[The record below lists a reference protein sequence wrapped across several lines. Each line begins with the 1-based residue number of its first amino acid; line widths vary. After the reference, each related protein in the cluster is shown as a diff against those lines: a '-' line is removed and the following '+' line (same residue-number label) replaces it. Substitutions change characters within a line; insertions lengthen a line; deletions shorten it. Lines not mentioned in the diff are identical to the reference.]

1 MASYLLR
8 RLALTI
14 PILLGVSL
22 LVFLMLH
29 SAGGDPAQSILG
41 ARADP
46 ESIAQLR
53 QDLGLDRPLLVQ
65 YAAFLGGAVRGD
77 FGRSYRSNTPV
88 IAEIAARFPATIEL
102 AIAAMAIAVVTG
114 VVFGTLAAVRRHSL
128 LDYVSSTVVLLG
140 VSIPTFWLGLIL
152 IIIFGL
158 WMRWLP
164 ISGRV
169 DPRLGADPSLP
180 FLTLASVLHGN
191 WAVAKDALRPPTL
204 PALTR
209 AAWPA
214 AIVARMTRASLI
226 ESLGQDYVR
235 TARGKGLPEQL
246 IVVGHAARNALL
258 PVLTVV
264 GLEFGTLLGGAVVTE
279 TIFSWPG
286 LGQLTVAAIG
296 ARDYQMVQGVV
307 VLLAALV
314 AIATIGPF
322 LVRDPV
328 VQNIQDRLTPPNA
341 TYWFGTD
348 DLGRDIFARVVSG
361 APISLV
367 SGLASVVIGLALGTL
382 VGTVAGYVEGRG
394 GLVLMAAMDLLLAL
408 PAILLAITVAARVGA
423 GLPAAMVAAGLV
435 GLPAYARLSRAS
447 TLAVKRREMV
457 DAARAIGATDREI
470 VVRHIVPNILTPL
483 IVQSTIGVGNAIL
496 LVSALGF
503 LGLGAQAPTPE
514 WGRMLSDAQRYVTD
528 SPFIGIF
535 QGLAISLTVL
545 GFNLTGDGLRD
556 ALDPTFGR

>member
-1 MASYLLR
+1 MARYLLR

-29 SAGGDPAQSILG
+29 SAGGDPAQTILG

-53 QDLGLDRPLLVQ
+53 QELGLDRPLLVQ
-65 YAAFLGGAVRGD
+65 YVAFLSGAVRGD

-88 IAEIAARFPATIEL
+88 TTEIAARFPATIEL
-102 AIAAMAIAVVTG
+102 AMAAMAIAVVTG

-180 FLTLASVLHGN
+180 FLTLASILNGN
-191 WAVAKDALRPPTL
+191 WAVAKDALRHLIL
-204 PALTR
+204 PALTL

-286 LGQLTVAAIG
+286 LGQLTVTAIG

-307 VLLAALV
+307 VLL
-314 AIATIGPF
+314 
-322 LVRDPV
+322 
-328 VQNIQDRLTPPNA
+328 
-341 TYWFGTD
+341 
-348 DLGRDIFARVVSG
+348 G
-361 APISLV
+361 AV
-367 SGLASVVIGLALGTL
+367 F
-382 VGTVAGYVEGRG
+382 
-394 GLVLMAAMDLLLAL
+394 VLL
-408 PAILLAITVAARVGA
+408 
-423 GLPAAMVAAGLV
+423 
-435 GLPAYARLSRAS
+435 
-447 TLAVKRREMV
+447 
-457 DAARAIGATDREI
+457 
-470 VVRHIVPNILTPL
+470 N
-483 IVQSTIGVGNAIL
+483 L
-496 LVSALGF
+496 LV
-503 LGLGAQAPTPE
+503 
-514 WGRMLSDAQRYVTD
+514 D
-528 SPFIGIF
+528 
-535 QGLAISLTVL
+535 VL
-545 GFNLTGDGLRD
+545 Y
-556 ALDPTFGR
+556 AVLDPRIRYE

>member
-1 MASYLLR
+1 MARYLLR

-46 ESIAQLR
+46 ESIAKLR
-53 QDLGLDRPLLVQ
+53 QELGLDRPLLVQ
-65 YAAFLGGAVRGD
+65 YVAFLSGAVRGD

-88 IAEIAARFPATIEL
+88 TTEIAARFPATIEL

-114 VVFGTLAAVRRHSL
+114 VVFGTLAAVRRHSI

-180 FLTLASVLHGN
+180 FLTLASILNGN
-191 WAVAKDALRPPTL
+191 WAVAKDALRHLIL
-204 PALTR
+204 PALTL

-286 LGQLTVAAIG
+286 LGQLTVTAIE

-307 VLLAALV
+307 VLL
-314 AIATIGPF
+314 
-322 LVRDPV
+322 
-328 VQNIQDRLTPPNA
+328 
-341 TYWFGTD
+341 
-348 DLGRDIFARVVSG
+348 G
-361 APISLV
+361 AV
-367 SGLASVVIGLALGTL
+367 F
-382 VGTVAGYVEGRG
+382 
-394 GLVLMAAMDLLLAL
+394 VLL
-408 PAILLAITVAARVGA
+408 
-423 GLPAAMVAAGLV
+423 
-435 GLPAYARLSRAS
+435 
-447 TLAVKRREMV
+447 
-457 DAARAIGATDREI
+457 
-470 VVRHIVPNILTPL
+470 N
-483 IVQSTIGVGNAIL
+483 L
-496 LVSALGF
+496 LV
-503 LGLGAQAPTPE
+503 
-514 WGRMLSDAQRYVTD
+514 D
-528 SPFIGIF
+528 
-535 QGLAISLTVL
+535 VL
-545 GFNLTGDGLRD
+545 Y
-556 ALDPTFGR
+556 AVLDPRIRYE

>member
-1 MASYLLR
+1 MARYLLR
-8 RLALTI
+8 RLALTV

-29 SAGGDPAQSILG
+29 SAGGDPAQTILG

-46 ESIAQLR
+46 ASIAKLR
-53 QDLGLDRPLLVQ
+53 QELGLDRPLPVQ
-65 YAAFLGGAVRGD
+65 YVAFLAGAVRGD

-102 AIAAMAIAVVTG
+102 AVAAMAIAVVAG
-114 VVFGTLAAVRRHSL
+114 VVFGTLAAVRRHSI

-158 WMRWLP
+158 WLRWLP

-180 FLTLASVLHGN
+180 FLTLASLLHGN
-191 WAVAKDALRPPTL
+191 WAVAKDALRHIIL
-204 PALTR
+204 PALTL

-235 TARGKGLPEQL
+235 TARGKGLPERL

-286 LGQLTVAAIG
+286 LGQLTVTAIG
-296 ARDYQMVQGVV
+296 ARDYQIVQGVV
-307 VLLAALV
+307 VLL
-314 AIATIGPF
+314 
-322 LVRDPV
+322 
-328 VQNIQDRLTPPNA
+328 
-341 TYWFGTD
+341 
-348 DLGRDIFARVVSG
+348 G
-361 APISLV
+361 AV
-367 SGLASVVIGLALGTL
+367 F
-382 VGTVAGYVEGRG
+382 
-394 GLVLMAAMDLLLAL
+394 VLL
-408 PAILLAITVAARVGA
+408 
-423 GLPAAMVAAGLV
+423 
-435 GLPAYARLSRAS
+435 
-447 TLAVKRREMV
+447 
-457 DAARAIGATDREI
+457 
-470 VVRHIVPNILTPL
+470 N
-483 IVQSTIGVGNAIL
+483 L
-496 LVSALGF
+496 LV
-503 LGLGAQAPTPE
+503 
-514 WGRMLSDAQRYVTD
+514 D
-528 SPFIGIF
+528 
-535 QGLAISLTVL
+535 VL
-545 GFNLTGDGLRD
+545 Y
-556 ALDPTFGR
+556 AVLDPRIHYE

>member
-1 MASYLLR
+1 MARYLLR

-46 ESIAQLR
+46 ESIAELR
-53 QDLGLDRPLLVQ
+53 QELGLDRPLLVQ
-65 YAAFLGGAVRGD
+65 YVAFLSGAVRGD

-88 IAEIAARFPATIEL
+88 ITEIAARFPATIEL

-158 WMRWLP
+158 WLRWLP

-180 FLTLASVLHGN
+180 FLTLTSVLHGN
-191 WAVAKDALRPPTL
+191 WAVAKDALRHLIL
-204 PALTR
+204 PALTL

-286 LGQLTVAAIG
+286 LGQLTVTAIG

-307 VLLAALV
+307 VLL
-314 AIATIGPF
+314 
-322 LVRDPV
+322 
-328 VQNIQDRLTPPNA
+328 
-341 TYWFGTD
+341 
-348 DLGRDIFARVVSG
+348 G
-361 APISLV
+361 AV
-367 SGLASVVIGLALGTL
+367 F
-382 VGTVAGYVEGRG
+382 
-394 GLVLMAAMDLLLAL
+394 VLL
-408 PAILLAITVAARVGA
+408 
-423 GLPAAMVAAGLV
+423 
-435 GLPAYARLSRAS
+435 
-447 TLAVKRREMV
+447 
-457 DAARAIGATDREI
+457 
-470 VVRHIVPNILTPL
+470 N
-483 IVQSTIGVGNAIL
+483 L
-496 LVSALGF
+496 LV
-503 LGLGAQAPTPE
+503 
-514 WGRMLSDAQRYVTD
+514 D
-528 SPFIGIF
+528 
-535 QGLAISLTVL
+535 VL
-545 GFNLTGDGLRD
+545 Y
-556 ALDPTFGR
+556 AVLDPRIRYE

>member
-1 MASYLLR
+1 MARYLLR

-29 SAGGDPAQSILG
+29 SAGGDPAQTILG

-46 ESIAQLR
+46 ESIAELR
-53 QDLGLDRPLLVQ
+53 RELGLDRPLLVQ
-65 YAAFLGGAVRGD
+65 YVAFLSGAVRGD

-102 AIAAMAIAVVTG
+102 AIAAMVIAVVVG
-114 VVFGTLAAVRRHSL
+114 VVFGTLAAVRRHSI
-128 LDYVSSTVVLLG
+128 LDYVSSSVVLLG
-140 VSIPTFWLGLIL
+140 VSLPTFWLGLIL

-158 WMRWLP
+158 WLRWLP

-180 FLTLASVLHGN
+180 FLTLASLLHGN
-191 WAVAKDALRPPTL
+191 WAVAKDALRHLVL
-204 PALTR
+204 PALAL

-286 LGQLTVAAIG
+286 LGQLTVTAIG
-296 ARDYQMVQGVV
+296 ARDYQIVQGVV
-307 VLLAALV
+307 VLL
-314 AIATIGPF
+314 
-322 LVRDPV
+322 
-328 VQNIQDRLTPPNA
+328 
-341 TYWFGTD
+341 
-348 DLGRDIFARVVSG
+348 G
-361 APISLV
+361 AV
-367 SGLASVVIGLALGTL
+367 F
-382 VGTVAGYVEGRG
+382 
-394 GLVLMAAMDLLLAL
+394 VLL
-408 PAILLAITVAARVGA
+408 
-423 GLPAAMVAAGLV
+423 
-435 GLPAYARLSRAS
+435 
-447 TLAVKRREMV
+447 
-457 DAARAIGATDREI
+457 
-470 VVRHIVPNILTPL
+470 N
-483 IVQSTIGVGNAIL
+483 L
-496 LVSALGF
+496 LV
-503 LGLGAQAPTPE
+503 
-514 WGRMLSDAQRYVTD
+514 D
-528 SPFIGIF
+528 
-535 QGLAISLTVL
+535 VL
-545 GFNLTGDGLRD
+545 Y
-556 ALDPTFGR
+556 AVLDPRIRYE

>member
-29 SAGGDPAQSILG
+29 SAGGDPAQTILG

-46 ESIAQLR
+46 ESIAELR
-53 QDLGLDRPLLVQ
+53 RELGLDRPLLVQ
-65 YAAFLGGAVRGD
+65 YVAFLAGAVRGD

-88 IAEIAARFPATIEL
+88 VAEIAARFPATIEL
-102 AIAAMAIAVVTG
+102 AVAAMAIAVVTG
-114 VVFGTLAAVRRHSL
+114 VVFGTLAAVRRHSI

-140 VSIPTFWLGLIL
+140 VSLPTFWLGLIL

-158 WMRWLP
+158 WLRWLP

-180 FLTLASVLHGN
+180 FLTLASLLHGN
-191 WAVAKDALRPPTL
+191 WGVAKDALRHLIL
-204 PALTR
+204 PALTL

-286 LGQLTVAAIG
+286 LGQLTVTAIG
-296 ARDYQMVQGVV
+296 ARDYQIVQGVV
-307 VLLAALV
+307 VLL
-314 AIATIGPF
+314 
-322 LVRDPV
+322 
-328 VQNIQDRLTPPNA
+328 
-341 TYWFGTD
+341 
-348 DLGRDIFARVVSG
+348 G
-361 APISLV
+361 AV
-367 SGLASVVIGLALGTL
+367 F
-382 VGTVAGYVEGRG
+382 
-394 GLVLMAAMDLLLAL
+394 VLL
-408 PAILLAITVAARVGA
+408 
-423 GLPAAMVAAGLV
+423 
-435 GLPAYARLSRAS
+435 
-447 TLAVKRREMV
+447 
-457 DAARAIGATDREI
+457 
-470 VVRHIVPNILTPL
+470 N
-483 IVQSTIGVGNAIL
+483 L
-496 LVSALGF
+496 LV
-503 LGLGAQAPTPE
+503 
-514 WGRMLSDAQRYVTD
+514 D
-528 SPFIGIF
+528 
-535 QGLAISLTVL
+535 VL
-545 GFNLTGDGLRD
+545 Y
-556 ALDPTFGR
+556 AVLDPRIHYE

>member
-29 SAGGDPAQSILG
+29 SAGGDPAQTILG

-46 ESIAQLR
+46 ESIAELR
-53 QDLGLDRPLLVQ
+53 RELGLDRPLLVQ
-65 YAAFLGGAVRGD
+65 YVAFLAGAVRGD

-88 IAEIAARFPATIEL
+88 VAEIAARFPATIEL
-102 AIAAMAIAVVTG
+102 AVAAMVIAVVAG
-114 VVFGTLAAVRRHSL
+114 VVFGTLAAVRRHSI

-140 VSIPTFWLGLIL
+140 VSLPTFWLGLIL

-158 WMRWLP
+158 WLRWLP

-180 FLTLASVLHGN
+180 FLTLASLLHGN
-191 WAVAKDALRPPTL
+191 WGVAKDALRHLIL
-204 PALTR
+204 PALTL

-246 IVVGHAARNALL
+246 IVVSHAARNALL

-286 LGQLTVAAIG
+286 LGQLTVTAIG
-296 ARDYQMVQGVV
+296 ARDYQIVQGVV
-307 VLLAALV
+307 VLL
-314 AIATIGPF
+314 
-322 LVRDPV
+322 
-328 VQNIQDRLTPPNA
+328 
-341 TYWFGTD
+341 
-348 DLGRDIFARVVSG
+348 G
-361 APISLV
+361 AV
-367 SGLASVVIGLALGTL
+367 F
-382 VGTVAGYVEGRG
+382 
-394 GLVLMAAMDLLLAL
+394 VLL
-408 PAILLAITVAARVGA
+408 
-423 GLPAAMVAAGLV
+423 
-435 GLPAYARLSRAS
+435 
-447 TLAVKRREMV
+447 
-457 DAARAIGATDREI
+457 
-470 VVRHIVPNILTPL
+470 N
-483 IVQSTIGVGNAIL
+483 L
-496 LVSALGF
+496 LV
-503 LGLGAQAPTPE
+503 
-514 WGRMLSDAQRYVTD
+514 D
-528 SPFIGIF
+528 
-535 QGLAISLTVL
+535 VL
-545 GFNLTGDGLRD
+545 Y
-556 ALDPTFGR
+556 AVLDPRIHYE

>member
-1 MASYLLR
+1 MTRYLLR

-29 SAGGDPAQSILG
+29 SAGGDPAQTILG

-46 ESIAQLR
+46 ESIAELR
-53 QDLGLDRPLLVQ
+53 RELGLDRPLPVQ
-65 YAAFLGGAVRGD
+65 YVAFLAGAVRGD

-102 AIAAMAIAVVTG
+102 AVAAMAIAVVAG
-114 VVFGTLAAVRRHSL
+114 VIFGTLAAVRRHSI

-140 VSIPTFWLGLIL
+140 VSLPTFWLGLIL

-158 WMRWLP
+158 WLRWLP

-180 FLTLASVLHGN
+180 FLTLASLLHGN
-191 WAVAKDALRPPTL
+191 WAVAKDALRHLIL
-204 PALTR
+204 PALTL

-246 IVVGHAARNALL
+246 IVVSHAARNALL

-286 LGQLTVAAIG
+286 LGQLTVTAIG
-296 ARDYQMVQGVV
+296 ARDYQIVQGVV
-307 VLLAALV
+307 VLL
-314 AIATIGPF
+314 
-322 LVRDPV
+322 
-328 VQNIQDRLTPPNA
+328 
-341 TYWFGTD
+341 
-348 DLGRDIFARVVSG
+348 G
-361 APISLV
+361 AV
-367 SGLASVVIGLALGTL
+367 F
-382 VGTVAGYVEGRG
+382 
-394 GLVLMAAMDLLLAL
+394 VLL
-408 PAILLAITVAARVGA
+408 
-423 GLPAAMVAAGLV
+423 
-435 GLPAYARLSRAS
+435 
-447 TLAVKRREMV
+447 
-457 DAARAIGATDREI
+457 
-470 VVRHIVPNILTPL
+470 N
-483 IVQSTIGVGNAIL
+483 L
-496 LVSALGF
+496 LV
-503 LGLGAQAPTPE
+503 
-514 WGRMLSDAQRYVTD
+514 D
-528 SPFIGIF
+528 
-535 QGLAISLTVL
+535 VL
-545 GFNLTGDGLRD
+545 Y
-556 ALDPTFGR
+556 AVLDPRIHYE